1 MLFMV
6 FIELSTFSVKSI
18 ITRTYPIID
27 FALTRFRAFTK
38 IGGTGGSH
46 EELNMLEDS
55 LMGMTGL
62 TPRADSGYTSAN
74 ANDEPPSTGKIRYR
88 LSIITK

>member
-1 MLFMV
+1 MLLF
-6 FIELSTFSVKSI
+6 LRS
-18 ITRTYPIID
+18 Y
-27 FALTRFRAFTK
+27 

-55 LMGMTGL
+55 LMGLTGL

-74 ANDEPPSTGKIRYR
+74 ANDEPAAAGNDVA
-88 LSIITK
+88 